1 MAKHLVSMK
10 MKHVN
15 NTKLLTCFLLSTL
28 LSGCAHNT
36 SIPYESFERI
46 EIKALDSEAL
56 TDTGPSRSESA
67 ATGAAAGALGGL
79 TASFLASLACGPYFA
94 LCFAAAAP
102 ATIGATTLVGGVI
115 GMSGF
120 SDEDAAKIIPK
131 LEALQDSHN
140 LNQELAAALAEKL
153 PAYSL
158 VPAGAADARI
168 SLNVKRLQLV
178 KLSGKKIVLS
188 LTVAT
193 EYEWSLNKPGSQ
205 HSTHTFRCETRSWP
219 FDEWVND
226 NGVMIEQELDY
237 CIEDLAAQVTRV
249 LTKPPPMP
257 VDGFPELDV

>member
-1 MAKHLVSMK
+1 

-67 ATGAAAGALGGL
+67 ATGAA
-79 TASFLASLACGPYFA
+79 T
-94 LCFAAAAP
+94 
-102 ATIGATTLVGGVI
+102 GV
-115 GMSGF
+115 
-120 SDEDAAKIIPK
+120 
-131 LEALQDSHN
+131 
-140 LNQELAAALAEKL
+140 
-153 PAYSL
+153 
-158 VPAGAADARI
+158 ADARI
-168 SLNVKRLQLV
+168 SLDVNSLQLV
-178 KLSGKKIVLS
+178 KVHGKKVELS

-193 EYEWSLNKPGSQ
+193 EYEWGLNKPGSQ
-205 HSTHTFRCETRSWP
+205 HATLSFRCNTRSWP

-226 NGVMIEQELDY
+226 NDVTVEQELNY
-237 CIEDLAAQVTRV
+237 CIEDLAGQITRV